1 MILRK
6 WFPVVIIGIFFADE
20 DYMME
25 RAMERQ
31 LFYELDNF
39 TKKPGLSIVLPVVLL
54 FKFEYE
60 IRDLFTIL
68 EGIKYHANNIS
79 ELLIRDLRRGA
90 IIGYKKN

>member
-1 MILRK
+1 MALDDFK
-6 WFPVVIIGIFFADE
+6 KVVSSGDYRDIFADE

-79 ELLIRDLRRGA
+79 ELLIRDLRRER
-90 IIGYKKN
+90 